1 MREVY
6 VIGVGM
12 LRFGRDQGQRTE
24 EIGAVAAWNAVM
36 DAKISPKDIQVGFC
50 SHSNAGRVAGQRI
63 LKEIGITGIEI
74 VNIENACSGGSSSF
88 RQGYCSVGGGFYDTA
103 IIIGVDRMFG
113 DGGLIPAGSEDLEG
127 LLGRTLPG
135 RYAMAIKRH
144 MYEYGT
150 TVEQLAKISVKNHR
164 YGALNAYAQYQKE
177 VTLEEVL
184 GSRMISDPLTLLQCC
199 PAGEGAAA
207 VILAAEDFAK
217 TYTNKPIKVAASVV
231 RSGKYQSS
239 SSDLTGS
246 ELTIRTARKA
256 YEMAACGPE
265 DIDVCELHDAFTAG
279 ELMHYENLGFCP
291 KGEGGRL
298 IDDGVTEI
306 GGRIP
311 VNPSGGLLSRGHP
324 LGATGVAQ
332 IAEIVWQ
339 LRGQAGKRQIEGANV
354 GMTQTIGG
362 AIPEIGSGACSVNI
376 FTR

>member
-1 MREVY
+1 MRDVY

-12 LRFGRDQGQRTE
+12 IRFGRYTGRRIDEFGS
-24 EIGAVAAWNAVM
+24 VAAWNAII
-36 DAKISPKDIQVGFC
+36 DSKISPKDIQVGFC

-74 VNIENACSGGSSSF
+74 VNIENACSGGSSAF
-88 RQGYCSVGGGFYDTA
+88 RQGYCSVGGGFSDTA
-103 IIIGVDRMFG
+103 IVIGVDRMYG
-113 DGGLIPAGSEDLEG
+113 EGGLIPASSEDLEG

-150 TVEQLAKISVKNHR
+150 TVEQLARISVKNHR

-184 GSRMISDPLTLLQCC
+184 SSRMISDPLTLLQCC
-199 PAGEGAAA
+199 PAGDGAAA
-207 VILAAEDFAK
+207 IILAAEDWARK
-217 TYTNKPIKVAASVV
+217 YTNKPVKVAASVV
-231 RSGKYQSS
+231 QSGKYQSS
-239 SSDLTGS
+239 FSDLTGS
-246 ELTIRTARKA
+246 ELTIRAAKIA
-256 YEMAACGPE
+256 YEIAACGPE
-265 DIDVCELHDAFTAG
+265 DIDVCEVHDAFTAG

-298 IDDGVTEI
+298 IDEGVTEI

-339 LRGQAGKRQIEGANV
+339 LREQAGKRQVAGARV
-354 GMTQTIGG
+354 GLTQTIGG

-376 FTR
+376 FTC